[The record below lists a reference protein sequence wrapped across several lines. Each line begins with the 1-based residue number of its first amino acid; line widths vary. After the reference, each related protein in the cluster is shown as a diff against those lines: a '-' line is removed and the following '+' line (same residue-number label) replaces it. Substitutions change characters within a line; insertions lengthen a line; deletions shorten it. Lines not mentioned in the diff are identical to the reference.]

1 MIQQLS
7 VHVKD
12 SFFFYI
18 AASLDFYTLRFCQIS
33 LPLAHPSNAINS
45 VQTRYKLP
53 DFTQR
58 KSFQESEECGGR
70 YY

>member
-45 VQTRYKLP
+45 VQTRYKP
-53 DFTQR
+53 NARFYA
-58 KSFQESEECGGR
+58 KKIFPGI
-70 YY
+70 